1 MQMIKTNTL
10 SQIFKEHNIEV
21 DRISKIRTLQTLLN
35 DTTLDI
41 PLMRRLVTTENVRWI
56 LRNILVNNDQHINI
70 NKIITLSTFEA
81 IKNNGRLNKFSH
93 CVIICA

>member
-1 MQMIKTNTL
+1 MQMISKNTL

-41 PLMRRLVTTENVRWI
+41 PLMRRVVTTINCHWI
-56 LRNILVNNDQHINI
+56 LRNVLVNNAEHVNV
-70 NKIITLSTFEA
+70 KRIIKL
-81 IKNNGRLNKFSH
+81 IKE
-93 CVIICA
+93 VI